1 MHCRSVG
8 VRNFLYKCFFYEYI
22 DNLAQKARTVSSKR
36 SNYQK
41 TRCTSCSYPDFG
53 LHMFQGKVTLKSRK
67 SSERNAISLA
77 DKAKPKAEIQVLK
90 KRALYIPEQIISA
103 EICFGELVRVN

>member
-1 MHCRSVG
+1 MR
-8 VRNFLYKCFFYEYI
+8 YEEFQCVMPF
-22 DNLAQKARTVSSKR
+22 NWHKLAQKARTVRPKR

-41 TRCTSCSYPDFG
+41 LYALPCSYPDFC
-53 LHMFQGKVTLKSRK
+53 LHMFQGKVTLKSWK

-103 EICFGELVRVN
+103 EKCFGELVRVN

>member
-1 MHCRSVG
+1 MP
-8 VRNFLYKCFFYEYI
+8 E
-22 DNLAQKARTVSSKR
+22 QSSKNRPKR

-41 TRCTSCSYPDFG
+41 VHALPCSYPDFG
-53 LHMFQGKVTLKSRK
+53 IHMFQGKVTLKSQK

-77 DKAKPKAEIQVLK
+77 DKAKPKAEIQVLR

-103 EICFGELVRVN
+103 EICFGELVCVN